1 MAAWFALTASHRLE
15 AASMAFLTA
24 LFTALTVASLV
35 GQGGPELARDD
46 GSVARSVALGL
57 VFVAGRPVRGL
68 GTAPAYRSD
77 REWPRAASL
86 AEPMRRRSL
95 TNATKEES

>member
-1 MAAWFALTASHRLE
+1 MYL
-15 AASMAFLTA
+15 LTA
-24 LFTALTVASLV
+24 LFGLTVASPV

-57 VFVAGRPVRGL
+57 VFVAAGL
-68 GTAPAYRSD
+68 VPWRTPLRAIGD

-95 TNATKEES
+95 SQCDKGGVVRPAWLSLRPRPFYAR